1 MTEKCWQNDEN
12 PTQNSEHWVMI
23 NRDLSSNL
31 TNVLILYHEN
41 RETHTLILSI
51 VFRFEQRASDGGSD
65 AWLQEMR

>member
-1 MTEKCWQNDEN
+1 
-12 PTQNSEHWVMI
+12 MI

-31 TNVLILYHEN
+31 TIVLILYHEN